1 MSQYRTCEGGRCVS
15 RGIFRAAPNEPPA
28 ASEWAPDGTFPISS
42 PLYIVWVYGTRRDA
56 WRTIPGTA
64 PGAWESLMAAINT
77 STCLWLHGYVVPQNT
92 TRDLTGLTA
101 VSLGPPLDSR
111 SALVRSCCTCS
122 SASRTRYIFYWWTF
136 LTNQETPR
144 LSIKLGDY
152 PLAPTKLT
160 VWNPGHFFF
169 FSPLHLRIL
178 KGSITKQKSATIK
191 TWQTKISCLNKT
203 TFPNQKSPNS
213 REAIKKAFKTASL
226 QFRGGSRPNVVQTA
240 KATKRKPTKT
250 QQLWRAQNSKLMLS
264 GRDNTPVGSVR
275 SNEHSYTTR
284 CQVTQNTSAW
294 AAWNARFCAIVP
306 STVKMCQWSGE
317 PCLMWRAQNFMG
329 KTKKNLNLLKLP
341 WYFSMFIQMTFLL
354 SSKCT

>member
-1 MSQYRTCEGGRCVS
+1 
-15 RGIFRAAPNEPPA
+15 
-28 ASEWAPDGTFPISS
+28 
-42 PLYIVWVYGTRRDA
+42 
-56 WRTIPGTA
+56 
-64 PGAWESLMAAINT
+64 MAAINT
-77 STCLWLHGYVVPQNT
+77 STCLWLHSYVVPQNT

-144 LSIKLGDY
+144 LNIKLGDY
-152 PLAPTKLT
+152 PLAPTNLT

-169 FSPLHLRIL
+169 FFLICGFWRAA
-178 KGSITKQKSATIK
+178 ITKQKSAAIK

-250 QQLWRAQNSKLMLS
+250 QQLWRARTQSSCCLGAIIPPS
-264 GRDNTPVGSVR
+264 EACIRTNTPIQLGVR
-275 SNEHSYTTR
+275 SHKILQHCRLETPGFAQLSRARWKCVNEVVNLVWCGGHNILWGKPWKIKFAEVAVILQHVYTDDIL
-284 CQVTQNTSAW
+284 A
-294 AAWNARFCAIVP
+294 F
-306 STVKMCQWSGE
+306 K
-317 PCLMWRAQNFMG
+317 
-329 KTKKNLNLLKLP
+329 
-341 WYFSMFIQMTFLL
+341 
-354 SSKCT
+354 